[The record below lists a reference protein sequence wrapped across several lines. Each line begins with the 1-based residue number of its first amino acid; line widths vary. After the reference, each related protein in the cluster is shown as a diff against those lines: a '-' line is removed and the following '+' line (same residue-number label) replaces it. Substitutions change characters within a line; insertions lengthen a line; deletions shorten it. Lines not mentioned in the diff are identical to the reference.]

1 MIPVLTDFV
10 GIPLVE
16 AVRMATL
23 TPARVIGVDGE
34 KGSLEAGK
42 DADIAIFEED
52 FTVWRTMIGGRWVYA
67 RTN

>member
-1 MIPVLTDFV
+1 
-10 GIPLVE
+10 
-16 AVRMATL
+16 MATL